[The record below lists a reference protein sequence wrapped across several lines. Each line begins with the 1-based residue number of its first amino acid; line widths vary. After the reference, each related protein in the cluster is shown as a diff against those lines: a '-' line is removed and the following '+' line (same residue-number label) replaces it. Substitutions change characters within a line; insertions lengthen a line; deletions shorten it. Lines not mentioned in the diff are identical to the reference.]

1 MRIHLKLQPTN
12 PTERAAT
19 ERLIEQL
26 ECQIQSCLHANGQHQ
41 AANSFR
47 LTRYA
52 EGAHSIRH
60 VEALFRLNHEYPA
73 DDVPE
78 HQTGAQWAEMQ
89 AVDPSPQPEHNRT
102 GRTGAPQPEHNRTG
116 RTGAPQ
122 PEHNR
127 TGAPV
132 IHTHRYVVALQG
144 DDYDQGNTYEA
155 PTPLRALQMSGW
167 NPSMSP
173 GDRIIIERL
182 PDLPKFYVETN
193 HGGGNVKATVVHAND
208 HLDALEK
215 SDLHIGLLGASVLIR
230 QIAPGASVTVEPDT
244 LDPHANDCAVPNGPT
259 MDPGPCNCNT
269 VGDQGGNKLRV
280 HVFVERND
288 NTGYGRSVYATSA
301 LDALVKVGALRIQPG
316 EEITIR
322 CPRTPSQNAVHNC
335 GAEARPDRGH
345 MDRGWS
351 PD

>member
-89 AVDPSPQPEHNRT
+89 AVDPS
-102 GRTGAPQPEHNRTG
+102 
-116 RTGAPQ
+116 PQ